1 MTMIQVGMS
10 AIVGIS
16 MMIAGVVMPA
26 VAQENT
32 NQVSA
37 LVAPLSVS
45 GLQSLSTSTS
55 SVGGTTT
62 LTGTVTL
69 TGPAPAG
76 GIKVAI
82 KGTSKSETLPA
93 GVVIAQGSST
103 GTFTITSTGV
113 SKNTL
118 ITLKAT
124 HNGISKEA
132 SYTRIP

>member
-1 MTMIQVGMS
+1 MSMIQVSMS
-10 AIVGIS
+10 AIVGMS
-16 MMIAGVVMPA
+16 MMIAGVMMPV

-37 LVAPLSVS
+37 LVAPLAVS
-45 GLQSLSTSTS
+45 GLQSLSTSTTA
-55 SVGGTTT
+55 VGGTTT

-69 TGPAPAG
+69 TGPAPVG

-93 GVVIAQGSST
+93 GVVIAQGSSS

-113 SKNTL
+113 LKNTL

-132 SYTRIP
+132 TYTRIP

>member
-1 MTMIQVGMS
+1 MSMIQVSMS
-10 AIVGIS
+10 AFVGMS
-16 MMIAGVVMPA
+16 MMIAGVVMPV

-37 LVAPLSVS
+37 LVAPLAVS
-45 GLQSLSTSTS
+45 GLQSLSTSTTA
-55 SVGGTTT
+55 VGGTTT

-124 HNGISKEA
+124 HNRISKEA